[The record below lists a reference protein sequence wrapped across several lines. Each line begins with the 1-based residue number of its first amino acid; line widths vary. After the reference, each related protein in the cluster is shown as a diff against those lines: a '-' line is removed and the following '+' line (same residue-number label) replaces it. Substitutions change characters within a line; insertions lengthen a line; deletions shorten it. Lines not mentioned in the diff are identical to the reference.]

1 LIGKT
6 ISHYQI
12 IEKLGVGGMGVVYKA
27 QDLNLDRFVALKFLP
42 PHLTTIGEE
51 KQRFI
56 HEAKAASALQ
66 HNNICAIHEIDE
78 TEDDQIFICMDYYQG
93 ETLNKK
99 IKEKPLPIEEA
110 VDVISQIAEG
120 LLDAHEKGLVHRDI
134 KPANIFITKDDIV
147 KILDFGLAKS
157 AKFTQLTKDG
167 GTIGTVAYMSPEQ
180 TRGAQVDQR
189 TDIWSLGVVMYEII
203 TGELPFKGDYEQA
216 IIYSILHEDPEPIST
231 ENSDIPP
238 EVIRVITKALTK
250 DPDNRYQTIGEF
262 LSDLKNFASPEYES
276 LSFGSSKISKKHYPR
291 WLFFVS
297 GAFII
302 LLASILYFINPFGS
316 DSRRLESIV
325 VLPFE
330 NYTGNDELEYFVAGM
345 HSSLIGDIGKISA
358 LRVISKT
365 TSNAYKNV
373 EKSIPEIASELGV
386 DAVIEAFVLSLGDSV
401 RLQVKLVDVFPEE
414 QQLWVQDYYEEK
426 SQILTLYNKVTKE
439 ISEEINIVLTPQ
451 EQNLL
456 TEAKTVN
463 TEAYDA
469 YLKGHIYWEQLSE
482 NSLNRALEY
491 FNLAIDKDPEWA
503 PLYAGLAKVWV
514 GLVQMGHVSPEI
526 AIPKIYENLNKALEL
541 DPNYAGSHFT
551 NGIVAVWTEWDWEK
565 GEKEFL
571 TALKLNPNDVMSRI
585 YYAHLLMILGRIDE
599 ALSQGQI
606 ALDLDPLNP
615 LIQTLFAVVL
625 IDVGDYQSAIVHSE
639 KALLA
644 DPGNFIAAW
653 ILEQAAY
660 FNGDYQKAFEAG
672 KQVLSLEVEAK
683 AAIEKTFEEQGYL
696 TAYQEIVS
704 SMEEAAQEGYV
715 LPFDMAWRYR
725 MVNNPEKVLEWLEK
739 GYEIHDPNMPYI
751 YADFADYEPINN
763 NPRLIELLKKMK
775 LPLH

>member
-157 AKFTQLTKDG
+157 AKFTQLTKNG
-167 GTIGTVAYMSPEQ
+167 STIGTVAYMSPEQ

-238 EVIRVITKALTK
+238 EVIHVITKALTK

-456 TEAKTVN
+456 TEDKIVKK
-463 TEAYDA
+463 EEYDG
-469 YLKGHIYWEQLSE
+469 YLKGNIYWE
-482 NSLNRALEY
+482 
-491 FNLAIDKDPEWA
+491 
-503 PLYAGLAKVWV
+503 
-514 GLVQMGHVSPEI
+514 
-526 AIPKIYENLNKALEL
+526 
-541 DPNYAGSHFT
+541 
-551 NGIVAVWTEWDWEK
+551 
-565 GEKEFL
+565 
-571 TALKLNPNDVMSRI
+571 
-585 YYAHLLMILGRIDE
+585 
-599 ALSQGQI
+599 
-606 ALDLDPLNP
+606 
-615 LIQTLFAVVL
+615 
-625 IDVGDYQSAIVHSE
+625 
-639 KALLA
+639 
-644 DPGNFIAAW
+644 
-653 ILEQAAY
+653 
-660 FNGDYQKAFEAG
+660 
-672 KQVLSLEVEAK
+672 
-683 AAIEKTFEEQGYL
+683 
-696 TAYQEIVS
+696 
-704 SMEEAAQEGYV
+704 
-715 LPFDMAWRYR
+715 
-725 MVNNPEKVLEWLEK
+725 
-739 GYEIHDPNMPYI
+739 
-751 YADFADYEPINN
+751 
-763 NPRLIELLKKMK
+763 
-775 LPLH
+775 